1 MGQQEIE
8 DYLNHMADKRRVSA
22 STQAAALN
30 AIAFLYREVLK
41 TEMPNLE
48 KLRKIK
54 RYQTIPVVMSIR
66 EVEATLA
73 RMTGATRLIAAL
85 IYVTGMRIGECV
97 TLRVKDIDFDLR
109 TITVRAAKGNKD
121 CSP

>member
-8 DYLNHMADKRRVSA
+8 EYLNHMADKRRVSA

-48 KLRKIK
+48 KLRNK
-54 RYQTIPVVMSIR
+54 
-66 EVEATLA
+66 TLSDN
-73 RMTGATRLIAAL
+73 TGCDVNPRGCGD
-85 IYVTGMRIGECV
+85 VG
-97 TLRVKDIDFDLR
+97 
-109 TITVRAAKGNKD
+109 
-121 CSP
+121 